1 MKPVFET
8 LLRKG
13 IESAK
18 LEAVFDGVD
27 QRGHVILRDV
37 RTKFGVEHH
46 AWLNYRCTAMLP
58 PVKRGDRIQ
67 FWADLQPYKKI
78 DGSRSIRLECAREAR
93 VVSG

>member
-27 QRGHVILRDV
+27 QHGHVILRDV

-58 PVKRGDRIQ
+58 PVKRGIESSSGLTSSPIR
-67 FWADLQPYKKI
+67 
-78 DGSRSIRLECAREAR
+78 RSMVAEA
-93 VVSG
+93 SGWNALGKLGW